1 MKFIIHAD
9 DFGLSRGIT
18 DSILDCFDHGAL
30 NSTSI
35 YAFDYAVQEYKK
47 RPGLR
52 MSVHLNLVDGTPLLF
67 AYKLRIL
74 VDKKAIFITPSNRF
88 G

>member
-18 DSILDCFDHGAL
+18 DSILDCWAL
-30 NSTSI
+30 NSMSI
-35 YAFDYAVQEYKK
+35 YAFDYVMQEYKK

-52 MSVHLNLVDGTPLLF
+52 IHLNLVDGTPLLF
-67 AYKLRIL
+67 AYKLSTL